1 MYQNRFQLAIATI
14 ALLELTQAVHVTYSE
29 PPTDGHDDLED
40 LYQEA
45 YDRGYEDGWND
56 AIESTNPN
64 PDPDDMPEEAVE
76 LRQ

>member
-14 ALLELTQAVHVTYSE
+14 ATLELTQALHVTYSM
-29 PPTDGHDDLED
+29 PPTDGHDDPED
-40 LYQEA
+40 AYKEA

-56 AIESTNPN
+56 AIESMD
-64 PDPDDMPEEAVE
+64 PDDDDMPERAVE